1 MTRLAV
7 FIATFVYVG
16 LVPFAPGTM
25 GSLAGL
31 LVYGLIAWA
40 GGGAL
45 LEGVVILVLFG
56 LGVWAATVAERY
68 FGGVDPG
75 PVVMDEVVGMLIT
88 LYLIPVSVSGAVIG
102 FLLFRVFD
110 IVKPFPASRLEGLRG
125 GLGVMSDDAMA
136 AVYANVGLWALR
148 WLAPSWIV

>member
-31 LVYGLIAWA
+31 LVYGLISWA

-45 LEGVVILVLFG
+45 LEGIVIVVLFG

-102 FLLFRVFD
+102 FVLFRVFD
-110 IVKPFPASRLEGLRG
+110 IVKPFPASRLEGLHG

-136 AVYANVGLWALR
+136 AVYANVGLWALW
-148 WLAPSWIV
+148 WLAPAWIV